1 MLKYP
6 MKGVLVILVFL
17 IGFSSFVLALIF
29 VDDLELKESYYPGEI
44 LSGVIDLTIDN
55 GDYNSLITSSE
66 GDEILLIDFLERNNA
81 FYECTPGD
89 CEGGYSSL
97 GEVNTGQ
104 FFVGG
109 VNDRLIGFVVYGEN
123 VFINNIKFDL
133 SSDFGYSTVI
143 PLKINFF
150 GNDWQ
155 FSNFS
160 NTFSSKNWGCYNTL
174 NGVQGERIGGSPY
187 CEEVLL
193 NNTNVVRA
201 GTSIVVGGAEIN
213 DLLMSLWKDG
223 FQVGSCYYNH
233 SIGDEDCRIE
243 ADPGNYFVGG
253 EYIVCASS
261 KSGAT
266 TNYFIKQE
274 TTGESCGYTYV
285 NKFLNASRDF
295 GIFARTAQYDNS
307 SSLSLPISP
316 LNLAGLAEQ
325 IVQDKYQR
333 DCSEGCVLPLVVSG
347 VEQNLQIKNV
357 ELDYTSN
364 GINKRDTKVYNIG
377 EIPAMI
383 DFKGLLEL
391 NFLNF
396 SIKKEG
402 PYSLYLGDEEIF
414 SENLEEIPSPKIIS
428 LWPNN
433 PPAGIKVN
441 FSLNVDFDPN
451 VSLTYKWNFG
461 NNSTYQTAVPN
472 VGHMYPELKNYTIL
486 VEILWGNDSISKT
499 FFVQTISPEVA
510 INFTLEG
517 KNNSLNQ
524 IKFFTNSLPEWYRED
539 LRTAVGLSFYQDSID
554 RLAKKRDNPLNE
566 SSIVSLVQEVFNLD
580 SPRSIFVEEL
590 NGFPLLTSKKD
601 IDVQTILSFAGGSN
615 VEDPDPYRN
624 AILNWQSEFIQA
636 KVYTK
641 KFDVIRWDGSSK
653 GVMRTYK
660 MEITP
665 LDTVESYLVIGAPF
679 DDTKFK
685 DTTARKVGEKSII
698 ILEPEELKIIEFFYI
713 NDTAETGFF
722 VSPKLSYLPTE
733 DTIDA
738 TCNFNL
744 ICEEENGEN
753 PNTCRADCK
762 PVSLAIFYIGL
773 SIIFMLFVYTLLQV
787 WYKRR
792 YESYL
797 FEKDRR
803 QMFNLLMYIAN
814 ARARGLMEN
823 DIKNTLKKQGW
834 STERINY
841 VIKKS
846 KGERTGLP
854 EIIPIGKISAF
865 FRNRAERKKIVTDSK
880 QQIERNINKLGYR
893 EPPKRFGYR

>member
-6 MKGVLVILVFL
+6 MKGVLAILVFL

-174 NGVQGERIGGSPY
+174 NGVQGERIGGSSY
-187 CEEVLL
+187 C
-193 NNTNVVRA
+193 
-201 GTSIVVGGAEIN
+201 
-213 DLLMSLWKDG
+213 
-223 FQVGSCYYNH
+223 NH

-333 DCSEGCVLPLVVSG
+333 D
-347 VEQNLQIKNV
+347 
-357 ELDYTSN
+357 
-364 GINKRDTKVYNIG
+364 
-377 EIPAMI
+377 
-383 DFKGLLEL
+383 
-391 NFLNF
+391 
-396 SIKKEG
+396 
-402 PYSLYLGDEEIF
+402 
-414 SENLEEIPSPKIIS
+414 
-428 LWPNN
+428 
-433 PPAGIKVN
+433 
-441 FSLNVDFDPN
+441 
-451 VSLTYKWNFG
+451 
-461 NNSTYQTAVPN
+461 
-472 VGHMYPELKNYTIL
+472 
-486 VEILWGNDSISKT
+486 
-499 FFVQTISPEVA
+499 
-510 INFTLEG
+510 
-517 KNNSLNQ
+517 
-524 IKFFTNSLPEWYRED
+524 
-539 LRTAVGLSFYQDSID
+539 
-554 RLAKKRDNPLNE
+554 
-566 SSIVSLVQEVFNLD
+566 
-580 SPRSIFVEEL
+580 
-590 NGFPLLTSKKD
+590 
-601 IDVQTILSFAGGSN
+601 
-615 VEDPDPYRN
+615 
-624 AILNWQSEFIQA
+624 
-636 KVYTK
+636 
-641 KFDVIRWDGSSK
+641 
-653 GVMRTYK
+653 
-660 MEITP
+660 
-665 LDTVESYLVIGAPF
+665 
-679 DDTKFK
+679 
-685 DTTARKVGEKSII
+685 
-698 ILEPEELKIIEFFYI
+698 
-713 NDTAETGFF
+713 
-722 VSPKLSYLPTE
+722 
-733 DTIDA
+733 
-738 TCNFNL
+738 
-744 ICEEENGEN
+744 
-753 PNTCRADCK
+753 
-762 PVSLAIFYIGL
+762 
-773 SIIFMLFVYTLLQV
+773 
-787 WYKRR
+787 
-792 YESYL
+792 
-797 FEKDRR
+797 
-803 QMFNLLMYIAN
+803 
-814 ARARGLMEN
+814 
-823 DIKNTLKKQGW
+823 
-834 STERINY
+834 
-841 VIKKS
+841 
-846 KGERTGLP
+846 
-854 EIIPIGKISAF
+854 
-865 FRNRAERKKIVTDSK
+865 
-880 QQIERNINKLGYR
+880 
-893 EPPKRFGYR
+893 